1 MIKPN
6 TDMIPP
12 HSIELEET
20 ILSTCFIAGGEVLS
34 EIVGLVSRD
43 YFYTLAHKEIYSA
56 IQDVA
61 MHADSADLVSVM
73 TILKDNG
80 LLNKVGGATY
90 LSQLIDL
97 PIAVDVEYS
106 CKKLEEKYLLRKT
119 IEKCYA
125 TIKKCHKESD
135 FEQVMN
141 YYVESAHSVS
151 DGSKAGDPVVSMK
164 EISMEA
170 SDVYAMRYKSKKVV
184 TGVASGLHDLDALT
198 FGFHPGDLTILAARP
213 AMGKTA
219 LALNICR
226 HAAQKG
232 IASVFMSLEMPRIQL
247 CDRIITMETEI
258 NGNIVRIGRFTPDEF
273 QRVNDACSKVYDMP
287 IYIDDRGGLEFNE
300 VRRVIRRQAKLH
312 PEIKFAIIDHL
323 QLVRGRN
330 QQNRNLELGEISGG
344 LKALAKELRIAI
356 ICLSQLNRGLE
367 SRNNPYKRPKLS
379 DLRDSGSIEQDAD
392 NVIFIYRPWVYGDT
406 KDPVNPEVELQI
418 EEEDCELIV
427 AKQRQGATGTARCM
441 FYEKIQRFRSYS
453 KLSPDEIYKQ
463 RGVK

>member
-1 MIKPN
+1 MTKPD

-61 MHADSADLVSVM
+61 MHADSADLVTVM

-80 LLNKVGGATY
+80 LLEKVGGATY
-90 LSQLIDL
+90 LSHLIDL

-106 CKKLEEKYLLRKT
+106 CKKLEEKFLLRKT

-170 SDVYAMRYKSKKVV
+170 SDVYAIRYKSKKVV

-213 AMGKTA
+213 PSQ
-219 LALNICR
+219 I
-226 HAAQKG
+226 
-232 IASVFMSLEMPRIQL
+232 
-247 CDRIITMETEI
+247 
-258 NGNIVRIGRFTPDEF
+258 PD
-273 QRVNDACSKVYDMP
+273 QPLRLLSKV
-287 IYIDDRGGLEFNE
+287 
-300 VRRVIRRQAKLH
+300 
-312 PEIKFAIIDHL
+312 
-323 QLVRGRN
+323 
-330 QQNRNLELGEISGG
+330 
-344 LKALAKELRIAI
+344 
-356 ICLSQLNRGLE
+356 LSSL
-367 SRNNPYKRPKLS
+367 
-379 DLRDSGSIEQDAD
+379 
-392 NVIFIYRPWVYGDT
+392 GDT
-406 KDPVNPEVELQI
+406 LPKQSCCRSHLVCHKLKDGLQMPPDTNHISVSIGSGYVQLPIKPI
-418 EEEDCELIV
+418 E
-427 AKQRQGATGTARCM
+427 
-441 FYEKIQRFRSYS
+441 S
-453 KLSPDEIYKQ
+453 KAHQHS
-463 RGVK
+463 